1 MTKHTQVGSSIEG
14 NSLGLQTRKFLPRP
28 PEKDSIL
35 GVVVYPFKLGI
46 FGLAQIAAELVPR
59 KAIWSANSALNLGD
73 ELHGESIS
81 GKSEKPLSKPAV
93 SAATGTH
100 RASFITTKG
109 RSFAIIEVGV
119 RALLQKKA
127 IPDKSKGQK

>member
-1 MTKHTQVGSSIEG
+1 VTKYTQVGSSVEG
-14 NSLGLQTRKFLPRP
+14 ASLGLQTRKFLQRP
-28 PEKDSIL
+28 PEKDSVL
-35 GVVVYPFKLGI
+35 GIVVYPFKLGI
-46 FGLAQIAAELVPR
+46 FGLAHIAAELAP
-59 KAIWSANSALNLGD
+59 KTAIWSTKSALSLGD

-81 GKSEKPLSKPAV
+81 GRSEKPLSKPAV

-100 RASFITTKG
+100 RASFITTRG

-127 IPDKSKGQK
+127 ISDKSNERK